1 MSELFGIGTT
11 ALQAFQRALA
21 TTGNNVA
28 NASTPGYSRQRVLL
42 TERPGQFNG
51 AGYIGSGVQ
60 VAGIQRLF
68 DALRAAELDDATAGS
83 ARLEA
88 FSSIASS
95 LSNLV
100 ADENLGLGAGMAR
113 LTAALE
119 DVATDPTSQPAR
131 QALLSELQGSVDM
144 FRRMSVWLDSQ
155 QRAVDQ
161 GLRDGATSINTLSRG
176 IADLNQRIVAA
187 SAGGQSPND
196 LLDERARMVN
206 ELSQLVGVNTVTES
220 NGALDVF
227 VGSGQALVIGA
238 DARELTVARNALDPT
253 RLDLVL
259 GGGVITT
266 QVGGGKL
273 GGLLD
278 AQAELLGPARNE
290 IGRVAATLSLR
301 INEVNGQGLDLD
313 GNLGGALLSAP
324 VATVRPASTNGG
336 SATITVGY
344 ADTTAFRADEYLLSY
359 DGSAWQL
366 RSATTGTPVAMTG
379 SGTAADP
386 FRADGLEFVVGS
398 GAAAGDRY
406 LVQPFAAAASAIGVV
421 ASDPRR
427 IAAAAALSARTA
439 AGNAGTLTVGAL
451 TVTDSSASGFLAP
464 VTIAFT
470 SPSTYS
476 INGSGS
482 YAYVPGAAITLAGYD
497 LVLDG
502 TPAAGDQV
510 TIGANSGATGD
521 NRNALRLAAVMSE
534 GLLDGGRV
542 SLDSANAALVA
553 RLGSS
558 AQQAAIAGQAQ
569 QALLTQAEQAMASVS
584 GVNLDEEAA
593 NLVRY
598 QQAYQAMAQVIQV
611 ADSTFQTLLSAL
623 RG

>member
-88 FSSIASS
+88 FSGIASS

-131 QALLSELQGSVDM
+131 QALLSDLQGGVDM
-144 FRRMSVWLDSQ
+144 FRRMSAWLDSQ

-161 GLRDGATSINTLSRG
+161 GLRDGAASINTLSRG

-227 VGSGQALVIGA
+227 VGSGQALVIGS

-266 QVGGGKL
+266 QVGGGRL

-290 IGRVAATLSLR
+290 IGRIAATLSLR
-301 INEVNGQGLDLD
+301 INEINGQGLDLD
-313 GNLGGALLSAP
+313 GNLGGALLSSP
-324 VATVRPASTNGG
+324 VATVRPASTNTG
-336 SATITVGY
+336 SATIAVGY
-344 ADTTAFRADEYLLSY
+344 ADSTAFRADEYLLSY
-359 DGSAWQL
+359 DGSGWQL
-366 RSATTGTPVAMTG
+366 RSATTGTSVAMTG

-406 LVQPFAAAASAIGVV
+406 LVQPFAASAGSIAVV
-421 ASDPRR
+421 ENDPRR
-427 IAAAAALSARTA
+427 IAAAAPLAARTV

-470 SPSTYS
+470 SPTTYT

-482 YAYVPGAAITLAGYD
+482 YSYVPGASIALAGYG

-510 TIGANSGATGD
+510 TIGVNSGATGD
-521 NRNALRLAAVMSE
+521 NRNALRLAAVISE

-553 RLGSS
+553 KLGSS
-558 AQQAAIAGQAQ
+558 AQQASIAGEAQ

>member
-1 MSELFGIGTT
+1 
-11 ALQAFQRALA
+11 
-21 TTGNNVA
+21 
-28 NASTPGYSRQRVLL
+28 
-42 TERPGQFNG
+42 
-51 AGYIGSGVQ
+51 
-60 VAGIQRLF
+60 
-68 DALRAAELDDATAGS
+68 
-83 ARLEA
+83 
-88 FSSIASS
+88 
-95 LSNLV
+95 
-100 ADENLGLGAGMAR
+100 
-113 LTAALE
+113 
-119 DVATDPTSQPAR
+119 
-131 QALLSELQGSVDM
+131 
-144 FRRMSVWLDSQ
+144 
-155 QRAVDQ
+155 
-161 GLRDGATSINTLSRG
+161 
-176 IADLNQRIVAA
+176 
-187 SAGGQSPND
+187 
-196 LLDERARMVN
+196 MVN